1 MHWWP
6 FLIKSEARKFQKN
19 LAITLDL
26 IRFARNKLIHDAI
39 QSVPSS
45 NIKQISTSLEN
56 HISAWKESS
65 LDSFWIPPCLSRI
78 KCNFNVAVRDS
89 FAVAT
94 AVIGDSFH

>member
-1 MHWWP
+1 LYWLAIP
-6 FLIKSEARKFQKN
+6 KNEARKFQIF
-19 LAITLDL
+19 AATTLDL
-26 IRFARNKLIHDAI
+26 IWFARNKLIHDAI

-78 KCNFNVAVRDS
+78 KCNFNVSVRDS